1 MPAPD
6 KSIYAL
12 KPSEALAAGS
22 DAEAVRNFRLIL
34 YCSHRLRNLLD
45 ERLRR
50 AGLTVQQGVMLSIVR
65 ARGRPRLGEVAAA
78 MATSHQNAKQIA
90 LVLERKGM
98 LRIVPDADDGRM
110 RRLVPTAA
118 GRRGWTDRDSGDFAA
133 IGAMFS
139 SLPRAEQ
146 KKLRSLLERLA
157 LSIAA

>member
-1 MPAPD
+1 
-6 KSIYAL
+6 
-12 KPSEALAAGS
+12 
-22 DAEAVRNFRLIL
+22 
-34 YCSHRLRNLLD
+34 
-45 ERLRR
+45 
-50 AGLTVQQGVMLSIVR
+50 MLSIVR
-65 ARGRPRLGEVAAA
+65 ARGRPRLGEIAAV

-98 LRIVPDADDGRM
+98 VRIVPDEDDGRM
-110 RRLVPTAA
+110 RRLEPTAA

-157 LSIAA
+157 QSISA

>member
-1 MPAPD
+1 MTAPD
-6 KSIYAL
+6 KSIYTL
-12 KPSEALAAGS
+12 KPSEALAAGG

-34 YCSHRLRNLLD
+34 YCSQRLRNLLD

-50 AGLTVQQGVMLSIVR
+50 SGLTVQQGVMLSIVR

-98 LRIVPDADDGRM
+98 LGIVPDADDGRL

-139 SLPRAEQ
+139 GLPRAEQ